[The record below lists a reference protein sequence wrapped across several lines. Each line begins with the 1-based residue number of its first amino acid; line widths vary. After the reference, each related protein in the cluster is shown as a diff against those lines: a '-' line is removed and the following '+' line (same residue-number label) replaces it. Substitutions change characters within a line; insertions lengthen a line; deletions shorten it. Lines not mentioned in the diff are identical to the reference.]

1 VRPADG
7 RMPLIE
13 HLRELRNRLARS
25 MLAITVGIV
34 VAFVFWQPIL
44 AFLREPYCRSA
55 GQNACELY
63 AFGPLEAFAIK
74 LKTSSIAGVVLTAP
88 VWLYQFGAFITPA
101 LHRKERRYA
110 ASFLVASTVLFAVGC
125 SVAYLTL
132 DKGLSF
138 LLNVGGDGVIVLP
151 GLKSYLNFVTLTL
164 IAFGIAFLFPVLLVF
179 LNITGVLPVAKMRAW
194 RRGMI
199 VGIAVLS
206 AVLTPSTDPYTFTFM
221 AVPLYGLYEV
231 CIVIA
236 RVRERA
242 SRRRRAADPVVQ
254 LEDDAPSALPLATPA
269 PTPSTREQLER
280 ASLEG

>member
-1 VRPADG
+1 MRPADG

-101 LHRKERRYA
+101 LHRRERRYA

-242 SRRRRAADPVVQ
+242 SRRRHAADPVVQ